1 MKVITDWKILRNKVE
16 EEFDFDNPQID
27 PKEFKEIIIDAMWE
41 NSGLGISANQIGYNF
56 RVFAM
61 RGETKKDSV
70 VCFNPEIK
78 TFSDN
83 MNTMEEGCL
92 SIPECFVKVVRP
104 AEVSIS
110 YLNEN
115 RKKEGQLATGLTAR
129 VFQHELDHLDGIAM
143 LDRVGSFTAR
153 YAQDK
158 ARKRLKALSR
168 GKPVKP
174 KFAL

>member
-56 RVFAM
+56 RAFAM

-78 TFSDN
+78 IN
-83 MNTMEEGCL
+83 
-92 SIPECFVKVVRP
+92 
-104 AEVSIS
+104 
-110 YLNEN
+110 
-115 RKKEGQLATGLTAR
+115 
-129 VFQHELDHLDGIAM
+129 H
-143 LDRVGSFTAR
+143 
-153 YAQDK
+153 
-158 ARKRLKALSR
+158 
-168 GKPVKP
+168 
-174 KFAL
+174 